1 MIIFTVVTLPALLVL
16 GLWFLLQLLPA
27 FSEPITGAG
36 GGVAYFAHIG
46 GFIFGLLA
54 IKLFAEQRAR
64 GLRPGVPY
72 SRVLMARTLALG
84 GTLAIICLLAFLT
97 ISVAVRDG
105 IDVLVVVS
113 VIVLAL
119 LGIGVLGALSTPP
132 PPDG

>member
-1 MIIFTVVTLPALLVL
+1 
-16 GLWFLLQLLPA
+16 
-27 FSEPITGAG
+27 
-36 GGVAYFAHIG
+36 
-46 GFIFGLLA
+46 
-54 IKLFAEQRAR
+54 
-64 GLRPGVPY
+64 
-72 SRVLMARTLALG
+72 MARTLVLG

-97 ISVAVRDG
+97 ISVALRDG